1 MFRPV
6 LDSRPGPPSPAG
18 SVRPGGSCDQ
28 GVHVSIDPKPIRVL
42 FVEDHQL
49 LADALAALL
58 AREHDIEVVGV
69 AGSVAEA
76 KVLARER
83 VDVVLMDYR
92 LPDGTGAD
100 ATRAIKARWPA
111 ARVVMLTAV
120 KDDETVLESIQAGA
134 DGYLTKDRAAEDV
147 VLAVRAAY
155 AGETLL
161 PRSVIIEI
169 SRRVAAAK
177 ERGDERRL
185 VEPLTPRE
193 LEVLRALTDGLS
205 TPEICERLYITP
217 NTLRTHVQNLM
228 GKLRV
233 HSKLEAVAFA
243 LKNRLVE
250 PPRPEDAA
258 HGQLSAAPRLSP
270 SSGGRRPSR
279 PARSVG
285 TVAAALPSPL
295 IVAPLLGLRRPRIAL
310 AGSGDGSSFRRSSS
324 RRSPWRNAPQRGQRR
339 SSAKSDSS
347 GATV

>member
-1 MFRPV
+1 
-6 LDSRPGPPSPAG
+6 
-18 SVRPGGSCDQ
+18 
-28 GVHVSIDPKPIRVL
+28 VHVSIEQKPIRVL

-49 LADALAALL
+49 LAEALAAML
-58 AREHDIEVVGV
+58 AREPDMEVVGT

-76 KVLARER
+76 KVMARER

-111 ARVVMLTAV
+111 ARVVMLTAL

-134 DGYLTKDRAAEDV
+134 DGYLTKDRAADDV
-147 VLAVRAAY
+147 VQAVRAAY

-161 PRSVIIEI
+161 PRSVIVEI
-169 SRRVAAAK
+169 ARRVAAAK
-177 ERGDERRL
+177 ERGDDRRL

-205 TPEICERLYITP
+205 TPEICERLYIAP
-217 NTLRTHVQNLM
+217 NTLRTHVQNIM

-250 PPRPEDAA
+250 PPQPEDALTA
-258 HGQLSAAPRLSP
+258 Y
-270 SSGGRRPSR
+270 
-279 PARSVG
+279 
-285 TVAAALPSPL
+285 
-295 IVAPLLGLRRPRIAL
+295 
-310 AGSGDGSSFRRSSS
+310 
-324 RRSPWRNAPQRGQRR
+324 
-339 SSAKSDSS
+339 
-347 GATV
+347 